1 MLKVV
6 TNVTRNLSQSSSTFV
21 RPHSSIQGPS
31 TSSLLQSRNQL
42 FHLTGPQAFQRHRN
56 FFSSNPH
63 LQKSPPELEPEE
75 DPKSQKRKNQRSPAS
90 KNSLR
95 RVAVEAQRSRDV
107 KQVRKPASQE
117 SQPSTKTVTA
127 YCAAEQYDIAAV
139 ASILKNAAY
148 HIDPYETALYPQV
161 VHIEVPNS
169 TPSRRSEG
177 GGITTGDVFIFPSG
191 TIVAWDVPES
201 TMSFLVSR
209 TLLPAAVHPH
219 PDQLEEEDLEYLC
232 DPTLSSSTIKGD
244 TIILGTK
251 PSSTSPATLDA
262 TTAPTNNNNNTTN
275 NQPRTIDT
283 VLTKIA
289 FSSGLARSTKLAVLE
304 TLLSTYL
311 STTLSIP
318 RLLSLGS
325 RLPYTRTTI
334 LQKTGQLLSLRAQLN
349 LYSEL
354 TDSLPDLFWDS
365 KYELGLE
372 GYYDMVGRALDVG
385 VRIKVLNGK
394 LDYATEIA
402 EVLRGQLS
410 ERHGVRLEWII
421 IALITVEVGFA
432 VRQEVKEYRERR
444 KLAE

>member
-1 MLKVV
+1 MLKSF
-6 TNVTRNLSQSSSTFV
+6 TTRPRSISPTPLFIFRPYSSFQ
-21 RPHSSIQGPS
+21 RPPA
-31 TSSLLQSRNQL
+31 SSLLQHRKRL
-42 FHLTGPQAFQRHRN
+42 FHLTGSQAFPKRRK

-63 LQKSPPELEPEE
+63 LQKSQPEAETEE
-75 DPKSQKRKNQRSPAS
+75 TPKSQKRKSQRSPAS

-95 RVAVEAQRSRDV
+95 RVAVEAQRSRNV
-107 KQVRKPASQE
+107 KEVRKEEVYE

-127 YCAAEQYDIAAV
+127 YCAAEQYDISAV
-139 ASILKNAAY
+139 ANILRDAA
-148 HIDPYETALYPQV
+148 HHLDPYGTGLYPQV
-161 VHIEVPNS
+161 VHVEVPNQM
-169 TPSRRSEG
+169 PSRRTEG

-209 TLLPAAVHPH
+209 TLAPAAVHPH
-219 PDQLEEEDLEYLC
+219 PDQLEEEDLEYLE
-232 DPTLSSSTIKGD
+232 DPSRESSAIRGD
-244 TIILGTK
+244 TIILGTR
-251 PSSTSPATLDA
+251 PSSDSQSHDHP
-262 TTAPTNNNNNTTN
+262 NSNNTN
-275 NQPRTIDT
+275 SQQIRTIDT

-289 FSSGLARSTKLAVLE
+289 FSSGLARSTKLAALE
-304 TLLSTYL
+304 TLLNTYL
-311 STTLSIP
+311 SSTLSIP
-318 RLLSLGS
+318 RLLSHGS

-334 LQKTGQLLSLRAQLN
+334 LQKTGQLLWLRAQLN

-385 VRIKVLNGK
+385 VRIKILNGK

-432 VRQEVKEYRERR
+432 VRQEVKEYRERKEVER
-444 KLAE
+444 GVVV

>member
-1 MLKVV
+1 MSKKSEKRP
-6 TNVTRNLSQSSSTFV
+6 NMNYSQARRSWVAAITLET
-21 RPHSSIQGPS
+21 G
-31 TSSLLQSRNQL
+31 
-42 FHLTGPQAFQRHRN
+42 LTWVQ
-56 FFSSNPH
+56 
-63 LQKSPPELEPEE
+63 
-75 DPKSQKRKNQRSPAS
+75 
-90 KNSLR
+90 
-95 RVAVEAQRSRDV
+95 
-107 KQVRKPASQE
+107 
-117 SQPSTKTVTA
+117 TVTA

-139 ASILKNAAY
+139 AKVLKDSA
-148 HIDPYETALYPQV
+148 HHHLDPYGTGLYPQV
-161 VHIEVPNS
+161 VHIELPNQ
-169 TPSRRSEG
+169 TPSRRLEG
-177 GGITTGDVFIFPSG
+177 GGVVTGDVFIFPSG
-191 TIVAWDVPES
+191 TVVAWDVPES
-201 TMSFLVSR
+201 TMSLLVSR
-209 TLLPAAVHPH
+209 TLVPAAVHPH
-219 PDQLEEEDLEYLC
+219 PDQLEEEDLEYLE
-232 DPTLSSSTIKGD
+232 DPTRESSAIKGD

-251 PSSTSPATLDA
+251 SASEPSNPINPNLDHDTS
-262 TTAPTNNNNNTTN
+262 TN
-275 NQPRTIDT
+275 NQIRPIDT

-311 STTLSIP
+311 STTHSIP

-421 IALITVEVGFA
+421 ILLITVEVGFA

-444 KLAE
+444 ELESVSGNVKGES

>member
-1 MLKVV
+1 MK
-6 TNVTRNLSQSSSTFV
+6 
-21 RPHSSIQGPS
+21 
-31 TSSLLQSRNQL
+31 
-42 FHLTGPQAFQRHRN
+42 
-56 FFSSNPH
+56 
-63 LQKSPPELEPEE
+63 
-75 DPKSQKRKNQRSPAS
+75 D
-90 KNSLR
+90 
-95 RVAVEAQRSRDV
+95 
-107 KQVRKPASQE
+107 
-117 SQPSTKTVTA
+117 
-127 YCAAEQYDIAAV
+127 
-139 ASILKNAAY
+139 AAY
-148 HIDPYETALYPQV
+148 HLDPYETGLYPQV
-161 VHIEVPNS
+161 VHIEVPS
-169 TPSRRSEG
+169 QTPSRRLEG
-177 GGITTGDVFIFPSG
+177 GGITTGDVFVFPSG
-191 TIVAWDVPES
+191 TVVAWDVPES

-209 TLLPAAVHPH
+209 TLARAAVHPH
-219 PDQLEEEDLEYLC
+219 PEVFEEEDLEYLE
-232 DPTLSSSTIKGD
+232 DPTRESSAIKGD

-251 PSSTSPATLDA
+251 SSSDPLSSSTQV
-262 TTAPTNNNNNTTN
+262 PTPDTPNNPQTS
-275 NQPRTIDT
+275 TIDT

-304 TLLSTYL
+304 TLFSTYL

-318 RLLSLGS
+318 RLLSHGS

-432 VRQEVKEYRERR
+432 VRQEVKEYRERKELER
-444 KLAE
+444 GMVAVA